1 MIDIIILGAGGLA
14 REALFLIEDKNKA
27 SGSTE
32 FNVKA
37 FSEDNSKRV
46 GELLNGVPIIDTRE
60 IEAMDR
66 DSIKLICAIGDPI
79 RRKLIERFANRGFE
93 FCSVIHP
100 SVIKSRYVSIA
111 EGSIICAG
119 SIVTTQVTIG
129 KHVIINL
136 DCTIGHDVVIEDYC
150 TISPG
155 VHISGR
161 VHVKQ
166 QTFIGTG
173 AAIIEKLNIGKNSII
188 GAGAVV
194 TKDIPDNVVA
204 AGVPAKIIK
213 RKH

>member
-1 MIDIIILGAGGLA
+1 MTDIIILGAGGFA
-14 REALFLIEDKNKA
+14 REVLFLIEDKNEA
-27 SGSTE
+27 EGRTE
-32 FNVKA
+32 FNLKA
-37 FSEDNSKRV
+37 FSEDNSKRA
-46 GELLNGVPIIDTRE
+46 GELINGTPIIDTKE
-60 IEAMDR
+60 IEDMDR
-66 DSIKLICAIGDPI
+66 NSIKLICAIGDPI

-93 FCSVIHP
+93 FCSVVHP
-100 SVIKSRYVSIA
+100 NVVKSRYVSIG

-119 SIVTTQVTIG
+119 SIITTQVAIA

-150 TISPG
+150 IISPG

-173 AAIIEKLNIGKNSII
+173 AAIIERLNIGKNSII

-194 TKDIPDNVVA
+194 TNDIPDNVIAV
-204 AGVPAKIIK
+204 GVPAKVIK
-213 RKH
+213 GRD

>member
-1 MIDIIILGAGGLA
+1 MVDIIILGAGNLA
-14 REALFLIEDKNKA
+14 REVMCLFEDKN
-27 SGSTE
+27 STGARAE
-32 FNVKA
+32 FNLKA

-46 GELLNGVPIIDTRE
+46 GEIINDIPIIDTKE
-60 IEAMDR
+60 IEKMHK
-66 DSIKLICAIGDPI
+66 DSIKLICAISDPI
-79 RRKLIERFANRGFE
+79 RRKLIERFTDRGFE

-119 SIVTTQVTIG
+119 NIVTTQVIIG

-173 AAIIEKLNIGKNSII
+173 AAIIERLNIGKNSII

-194 TKDIPDNVVA
+194 THDVPDNVVA
-204 AGVPAKIIK
+204 AGVPAKVIK
-213 RKH
+213 RRG